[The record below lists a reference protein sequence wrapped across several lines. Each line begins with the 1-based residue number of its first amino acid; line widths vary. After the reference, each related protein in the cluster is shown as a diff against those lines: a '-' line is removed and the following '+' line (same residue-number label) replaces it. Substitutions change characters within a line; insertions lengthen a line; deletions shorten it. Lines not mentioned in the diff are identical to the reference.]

1 MKRILL
7 SIIIFCGMHAAFSQ
21 DNPFYNPSII
31 STHNPMYSPGGF
43 NSFTPSSVQSEQK
56 KMDVGVQLGTSF
68 STDFNKGFAFTTMVA
83 PELRYRVNKRLSI
96 RGGIS
101 IANSEYGNTLVY
113 SPYEGAG
120 RYSGNITQ
128 GIIYVSGDYVISPKL
143 ILTGTAY
150 KEFSIDYN
158 NPNNPGNMFSPGYDG
173 KGMMMNLRF
182 MPSENTSIEAGIEL
196 YQGNNPYRG
205 GLYNPYRPFSPR
217 W

>member
-1 MKRILL
+1 
-7 SIIIFCGMHAAFSQ
+7 MHTAFSQ
-21 DNPFYNPSII
+21 DNPFYNHRII
-31 STHNPMYSPGGF
+31 NTHNPMYSPGGF
-43 NSFTPSSVQSEQK
+43 NSFTSSVAQSEQK

-83 PELRYRVNKRLSI
+83 PELRYRVNKRLTI

-113 SPYEGAG
+113 SPYEGFR

-128 GIIYVSGDYVISPKL
+128 GMLYVSGDYVISPKL
-143 ILTGTAY
+143 FLTGTAY

-158 NPNNPGNMFSPGYDG
+158 NPGNMYSPGYDG
-173 KGMMMNLRF
+173 KGLMMNLLF
-182 MPSENTSIEAGIEL
+182 MPNENTSINAGIEI

-205 GLYNPYRPFSPR
+205 GIYSPYRPFAPQ